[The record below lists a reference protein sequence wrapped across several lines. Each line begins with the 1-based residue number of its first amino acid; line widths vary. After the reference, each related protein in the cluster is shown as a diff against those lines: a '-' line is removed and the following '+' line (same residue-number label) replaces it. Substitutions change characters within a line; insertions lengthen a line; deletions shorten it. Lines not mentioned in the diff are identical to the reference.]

1 MCFFETIRWATRKA
15 DAFLMKDRSART
27 EPSPAFVISSIC
39 PSSKKRLPS
48 LWPNGSFQRSTLII
62 YKCVLTLTMRF

>member
-15 DAFLMKDRSART
+15 DAFLMKDRSASP

-39 PSSKKRLPS
+39 PSMSRIFFVS
-48 LWPNGSFQRSTLII
+48 SFFFI
-62 YKCVLTLTMRF
+62 YPTI